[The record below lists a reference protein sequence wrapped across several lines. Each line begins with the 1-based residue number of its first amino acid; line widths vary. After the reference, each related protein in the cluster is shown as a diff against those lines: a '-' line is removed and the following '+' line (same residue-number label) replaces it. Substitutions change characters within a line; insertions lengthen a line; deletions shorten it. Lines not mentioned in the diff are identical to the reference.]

1 LKFQHLAIFAFA
13 GWYLIVPP
21 TTQPSADAYKQPY
34 SSWQIVRGFDEA
46 DDCEKF
52 KNNFT
57 GSSREKAAS
66 GSLEPAYRD
75 YMFAQCLASNDPR
88 LFYPHH

>member
-1 LKFQHLAIFAFA
+1 MKFRHFAIFAFA

-21 TTQPSADAYKQPY
+21 ITQSSNEAYKQPY
-34 SSWQIVRGFDEA
+34 ATWQIVRGFDQA

-52 KNNFT
+52 KNTFM
-57 GSSREKAAS
+57 GSSREKVAT
-66 GSLEPAYRD
+66 GVLEPAYRD

-88 LFYPHH
+88 LFYPHR